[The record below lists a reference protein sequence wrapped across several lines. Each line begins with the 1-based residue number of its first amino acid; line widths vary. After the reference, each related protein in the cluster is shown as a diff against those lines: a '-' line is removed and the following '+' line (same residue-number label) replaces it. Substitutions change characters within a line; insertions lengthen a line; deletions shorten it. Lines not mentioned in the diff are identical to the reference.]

1 MASSGPASS
10 RTRGLLKATLTLLA
24 GGAFAQLLPLLLGPL
39 LTRLYSP
46 ADYGAYQLFASV
58 AINLAVV
65 ACARYEFALPLAQD
79 EAEARA
85 LWRLCRRIL
94 AGVGLLAAL
103 GGLGWALV
111 SGQAWPLWLGPAV
124 AVGGALSLVGMAAT
138 RAQRFQPLAWARVI
152 QYSGASIAQVLAG
165 WAQAGAQ
172 GLILAPVLAQAAATW
187 LLGRGAVPKP
197 PPGGLLPGDVPP
209 GLREVAR
216 RHRDFP
222 LLNTPHAL
230 LGALQDTLSVA
241 LLAAT
246 LGPAAAGFWGL
257 ALRYLKAPASLVGSA
272 VSQALYPQLAAGV
285 AGPGHGAGRGPTLAG
300 RAAVRQVMGVL
311 ALLALPLVVALVAL
325 GPWVF
330 EWAFGAAWRD
340 AGVLARALAVYVG
353 AHFVASPLA
362 VVTMAWGAQAWALR
376 LALWGQL
383 LFVVALGLGL
393 HLGGLA
399 GAGWGVSAAMTAYFT
414 WYFWRLA
421 TWPVVEDLDPHT
433 PLVEPL
439 KQPPKEPPK
448 QPPADAGA

>member
-1 MASSGPASS
+1 MTSSGPASTGS
-10 RTRGLLKATLTLLA
+10 RGLLKATLTLLA

-39 LTRLYSP
+39 LTRLYTP
-46 ADYGAYQLFASV
+46 EDYGAYHLFASV

-94 AGVGLLAAL
+94 AGVSLLAAL
-103 GGLGWALV
+103 GGLVWALV

-152 QYSGASIAQVLAG
+152 QYSGASVAQVLAG
-165 WAQAGAQ
+165 WVQAGAQ

-197 PPGGLLPGDVPP
+197 PPGDLPP

-222 LLNTPHAL
+222 LLNTPHAF

-272 VSQALYPQLAAGV
+272 VSQALYPQLAARV
-285 AGPGHGAGRGPTLAG
+285 AGPGGGAGPGPTRAG
-300 RAAVRQVMGVL
+300 RAAVRQVMGLL
-311 ALLALPLVVALVAL
+311 ALLALPLVVALMAL

-383 LFVVALGLGL
+383 LFVAALGLGL

-399 GAGWGVSAAMTAYFT
+399 GAGWAVSAVMTGYFS

-421 TWPVVEDLDPHT
+421 TWPVVADADNHT
-433 PLVEPL
+433 PLVEPR
-439 KQPPKEPPK
+439 KES
-448 QPPADAGA
+448 PADAGA

>member
-1 MASSGPASS
+1 LASSGPASS

-94 AGVGLLAAL
+94 AGVSLLAAL

-138 RAQRFQPLAWARVI
+138 RAQRFQSLAWARVI

-197 PPGGLLPGDVPP
+197 PTGDLLP

-222 LLNTPHAL
+222 LLNTPHAF

-272 VSQALYPQLAAGV
+272 VSQALYPQLAAGGWQGQV
-285 AGPGHGAGRGPTLAG
+285 AGLGAGRRWQAG
-300 RAAVRQVMGVL
+300 RRCG
-311 ALLALPLVVALVAL
+311 
-325 GPWVF
+325 
-330 EWAFGAAWRD
+330 R
-340 AGVLARALAVYVG
+340 
-353 AHFVASPLA
+353 
-362 VVTMAWGAQAWALR
+362 
-376 LALWGQL
+376 
-383 LFVVALGLGL
+383 
-393 HLGGLA
+393 
-399 GAGWGVSAAMTAYFT
+399 
-414 WYFWRLA
+414 
-421 TWPVVEDLDPHT
+421 
-433 PLVEPL
+433 
-439 KQPPKEPPK
+439 
-448 QPPADAGA
+448 